1 MCSECYS
8 HLSDVSLDVLGLVVP
23 HGVVKPGQPDP
34 EPVKAVIRAVHR
46 EDGGAGVGLGHPPVP
61 LEHNDLG
68 PDLIVDTLPLV
79 ENLLD
84 VILKY

>member
-1 MCSECYS
+1 MT
-8 HLSDVSLDVLGLVVP
+8 HLADVPLDVLRLVVP

-34 EPVKAVIRAVHR
+34 EPVKAVIRAVHS
-46 EDGGAGVGLGHPPVP
+46 EDGGAGVGLGHPSVP
-61 LEHNDLG
+61 LQHDDLG

-84 VILKY
+84 VILKH